1 MRTLKMKHHKPERE
15 YYRSFFQGN
24 RLLFAVVLILQMSGS
39 FIQVLCSWM
48 LGAVTDAMTTGN
60 KDGLIQIGLAAAV
73 VLPAVAIL
81 IWIGQRLQ
89 SSFIRRAM
97 TQYKTLAFSRIS
109 QKGISAFARENTSR
123 YLSALTN
130 DATAIENQ
138 YLGYIPSMIEQI
150 FGFVLAL
157 GVMLYYSPALTLVLI
172 LASALPIV
180 ASLLMSGKYA
190 ALEQQ
195 VSDGNE
201 EYTAGIKDLLGGFAV
216 IKSFKAEKETDQIF
230 ARGSD
235 KVERQKA
242 LKRNYEG
249 ALNAVSTAA
258 SLVTQL
264 GTFLVGAFMAVNGDI
279 TPGTVLL
286 FVNLCNSV
294 LSPIQT
300 VPVYWAGIRASRSLI
315 CKLAQLTEENVSH
328 GGETIAPVL
337 TEAITM
343 ENLSFSYET
352 GKPVLQNVNLRLEKG
367 KKYAVVGASGS
378 GKSTLLNLLMGGY
391 AGYEG
396 SIRIDGVELRSIDP
410 DSLYDLMSLIG
421 QNVFLFD
428 STIRENISM
437 FRDFP
442 NEAVAEAAERSGLAA
457 VITAKGED
465 YRCGENGVGLSGGE
479 RQRISIARSL
489 LRGTPVLMMDEAT
502 AALDNHTAFEVTDAI
517 LKLDGLT
524 RIVVTHRLEE
534 QLLRQYDSILV
545 LRDGRITEQGSY
557 AELME
562 KNGYFYSL
570 YHVCN

>member
-1 MRTLKMKHHKPERE
+1 MKHYMPERE
-15 YYRSFFQGN
+15 YYCSFFRGN

-81 IWIGQRLQ
+81 IWVGHRLQ

-97 TQYKTLAFSRIS
+97 TQYKSLAFSRIS

-172 LASALPIV
+172 VASALPVV

-190 ALEQQ
+190 VLEQR
-195 VSDGNE
+195 VSDDNE

-230 ARGSD
+230 TRGSD

-300 VPVYWAGIRASRSLI
+300 VPGYWAGIRASRSLI
-315 CKLAQLTEENVSH
+315 RKLAQLTEENVSH

-343 ENLSFSYET
+343 ENLSFAYET

-378 GKSTLLNLLMGGY
+378 GKSTLLNLLMGAYDSYDGC
-391 AGYEG
+391 
-396 SIRIDGVELRSIDP
+396 IKIDGKELRNVDP
-410 DSLYDLMSLIG
+410 DGLYELMSLIG

-428 STIRENISM
+428 STIRENITM
-437 FRDFP
+437 FREFSDA
-442 NEAVAEAAERSGLAA
+442 AVASAVERSGLAT
-457 VITAKGED
+457 VLEEKGGD

-479 RQRISIARSL
+479 RQRVSIARAL
-489 LRGTPVLMMDEAT
+489 LRGTPVLMLDEAT
-502 AALDNHTAFEVTDAI
+502 AALDNQTAFEVTDAI
-517 LKLDGLT
+517 LQLEGLT
-524 RIVVTHRLEE
+524 RVVVTHRLDET
-534 QLLRQYDSILV
+534 LLRQYDGIFV
-545 LRDGRITEQGSY
+545 LRDGRLCEQGTYS
-557 AELME
+557 ELMQ
-562 KNGYFYSL
+562 KAGYFYSL
-570 YHVCN
+570 YHIAN